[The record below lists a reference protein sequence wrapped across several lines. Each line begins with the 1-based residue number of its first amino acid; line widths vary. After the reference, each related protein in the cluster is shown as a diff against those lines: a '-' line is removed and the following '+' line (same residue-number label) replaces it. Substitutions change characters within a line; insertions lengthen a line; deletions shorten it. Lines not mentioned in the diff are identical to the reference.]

1 MKRNCLFFTIIFLF
15 ASTYTAHSLEIE
27 RVFRP
32 ARVTRGNTNVI
43 RIQPIDEA
51 AWLWIS
57 GDNGLTEKG
66 DETPH
71 SKSVAKGK
79 VKFLKFKNEFEV
91 AQGDGELSFDVSA
104 DERFYLTIDGQ
115 FVARGPNRAAVENWQ
130 YQTYRIKDLKPG
142 KHIIEAVVWKTGDH
156 GPLAQLSH
164 RGGFAL
170 KAEGV
175 YDAKLTTGKGVWQ
188 VGWIE
193 GIKPIGFA
201 NKVWGTGSQFEI
213 TGRGPY
219 AVNPEKWSTTV
230 IVRKPVKWTGPDM
243 WGLRMG
249 GWMLYP
255 TQLPDQTEDKI
266 SVGTVKAVARTTKWR
281 EEHIFTKAEME
292 DSLVEKFNNFF
303 KNGGELIIPANT
315 KLQLAVDLGVYTCA
329 YPILRMKG
337 AKGARVAWTWTESA
351 RSADKRRKAN
361 RSEIIGKF
369 LEGYGDDFISDGEEG
384 EFSSPWFRC
393 GRWCRIDI
401 ETLGEDLVLKDMYL
415 IESRYPV
422 ELESTFE
429 AKADAR
435 FAEIR
440 KICARAMQMCCHEM
454 LFDCPYYEQQMYPGD
469 SRVELLVLAA
479 MSRDDRIIKRAIEIF
494 ELATRD
500 DGSCPMNF
508 PTRGIQESYTYTLC
522 YLLMYGDYLA
532 HGSDYEW
539 LRARIPG
546 MRKSM
551 SGVEYYENDE
561 GLLQNLPGWSFMDW
575 AVDWPNQGTAPDSR
589 FGFGMSIEMNLFWV
603 LAMQSAANVEMA
615 FGNDLQAQYWL
626 NKCEKLKKKIV
637 EKFWCEKRGLL
648 SDTPA
653 MKYFSE
659 HAQAL
664 AIIGDVLPEDKRER
678 AFKHLIEDKDLS
690 RCTVYFSYYLF
701 EAYFKMGRADLFL
714 KRLDM
719 WRGYVDLGVTTL
731 LEKPEN
737 ENIESR
743 SDCHAWGAHPIW
755 FMQTG
760 LAGIK
765 SGAAFFKKVYIAP
778 NPGSLSEIKSSHPH
792 PNGWVKVDLKFNG
805 DKVSGEVYTPVEGE
819 FEYKGFK
826 QVLTKGKNIIVA
838 Q

>member
-1 MKRNCLFFTIIFLF
+1 MKKYLFLAVLSFLV
-15 ASTYTAHSLEIE
+15 ALSQIARAMEIE

-32 ARVTRGNTNVI
+32 QRVTRGNTNVLK
-43 RIQPIDEA
+43 IQPIDDA
-51 AWLWIS
+51 AWLWVK

-71 SKSVAKGK
+71 SSRVNSSE
-79 VKFLKFKNEFEV
+79 VKFAKFKIEFDSSET
-91 AQGDGELSFDVSA
+91 DGELVFDVSA
-104 DERFYLTIDGQ
+104 DERFYLTLDGC

-130 YQTYRIKDLKPG
+130 YQTYRVKNLTPG
-142 KHIIEAVVWKTGDH
+142 RHVIEAVVSKIGDH
-156 GPLAQLSH
+156 APLAQLSY
-164 RGGFAL
+164 RGGFVL
-170 KAEGV
+170 KAEGA
-175 YDAKLTTGKGVWQ
+175 YDAKLTTGKAKWM
-188 VGWIE
+188 VGWLD
-193 GIKPIGFA
+193 GFRPMGFA

-219 AVNPEKWSTTV
+219 AAEPKKWSEAA
-230 IVRKPVKWTGPDM
+230 IVRKPVKWKGPDM

-249 GWMLYP
+249 GWMLFP
-255 TQLPDQTEDKI
+255 TQLPDQTELRKT
-266 SVGTVKAVARTTKWR
+266 VGTVKAVSRSAKWR
-281 EEHIFTKAEME
+281 TEHVYTKSEME
-292 DSLVEKFNNFF
+292 DPLVAEFNGFF
-303 KNGGELIIPANT
+303 KNGGELIVPADT

-329 YPILRMKG
+329 YPVLKMKG
-337 AKGARVAWTWTESA
+337 AKGARVSWDWTESA
-351 RSADKRRKAN
+351 RDADTKRKSN
-361 RSEIIGKF
+361 RAQILGKY
-369 LEGYGDDFISDGEEG
+369 LEGYGDDFISDGLEG

-401 ETLGEDLVLKDMYL
+401 ETLGEPLVLKDMHL

-422 ELESTFE
+422 ELESSFE
-429 AKADAR
+429 AVGDAR

-469 SRVELLVLAA
+469 SRVELLVLSA

-522 YLLMYGDYLA
+522 YLCMYGDYLA
-532 HGSDYEW
+532 GGADREW

-546 MRKSM
+546 MRKSL
-551 SGVEYYENDE
+551 SGVEYYENAD
-561 GLLQNLPGWSFMDW
+561 GLLENLPGWSFMDW
-575 AVDWPNQGTAPDSR
+575 AVDWPNQGTTPDSR
-589 FGFGMSIEMNLFWV
+589 FGYGVSAEINLFYI
-603 LAMQSAANVEMA
+603 LAMQSAAKVEAA
-615 FGNDLQAQYWL
+615 FGNDLQARYWL
-626 NKCEKLKKKIV
+626 EKSERLKKKII

-664 AIIGDVLPEDKRER
+664 AIIGDVLPTDKRER
-678 AFKHLIEDKDLS
+678 AFKHLVEDKDLS

-701 EAYFKMGRADLFL
+701 DAYFKMGRSDLFL
-714 KRLDM
+714 KRLDL

-737 ENIESR
+737 EKIESR

-765 SGAAFFKKVYIAP
+765 SDAAFFKRVRIAP
-778 NPGSLSEIKSSHPH
+778 LPGGLKEIRASHPH
-792 PNGWVKVDLKFNG
+792 PDGWIKVDLKF
-805 DKVSGEVYTPVEGE
+805 SGEKVFGSVDTPVEGE
-819 FEYKGFK
+819 FEYKDIK
-826 QVLTKGKNIIVA
+826 LPLKKGMNVIK
-838 Q
+838 